1 VRWEPDWQPGAR
13 IYPFTEDP
21 LFPQEPDMSEQPSS
35 SDLERILQL
44 QKEGKFE
51 QAILLG
57 TELHA
62 RHPRSHHL
70 HKKMAHVYE
79 AMKQPDDAIREISEA
94 IGLAP
99 GEPDYHF
106 TRARWYLDTGQNTE
120 AVTDCSTAIE
130 IETSIGW
137 SYYMSSAYFIRA
149 LAKLQ
154 LNDYNGVLDDCAL
167 VDNEMAFWALGKL
180 QSKVELVEQAK
191 RHLGD
196 R

>member
-1 VRWEPDWQPGAR
+1 
-13 IYPFTEDP
+13 
-21 LFPQEPDMSEQPSS
+21 MSEQPIS
-35 SDLERILQL
+35 SDFDRILQL

-57 TELHA
+57 AEMKA

-106 TRARWYLDTGQNTE
+106 TRARWYLDTGRNAE
-120 AVTDCSTAIE
+120 VVTDCSTTID

-154 LNDYNGVLDDCAL
+154 LKDYEGVLDDCAR
-167 VDNEMAFWALGKL
+167 VDEDMAFWALGKL
-180 QSKVELVEQAK
+180 QSKTALVEQAK
-191 RHLGD
+191 RHLGHP
-196 R
+196 